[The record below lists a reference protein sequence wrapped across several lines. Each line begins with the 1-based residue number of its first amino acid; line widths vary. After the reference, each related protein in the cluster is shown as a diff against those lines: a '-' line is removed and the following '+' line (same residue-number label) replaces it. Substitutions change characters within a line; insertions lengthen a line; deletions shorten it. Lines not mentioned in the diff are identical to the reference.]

1 MVCVVATTM
10 LNCIRSSRLIGAP
23 CSLGVAMW
31 AHCKLTKEEVLYV
44 EKGDRSTPKD
54 GVECSHNPLLT

>member
-1 MVCVVATTM
+1 M